1 MRWTQ
6 KLWSSLKALPGDLLG
21 LVVQGSL
28 PEVNSHLWHH
38 QALYFQLGDEHL
50 CVHFSEILDPSAD
63 LNVPK
68 VVREVQLDEEL
79 NDHQGGGGTTVK
91 ITLTLID
98 LTIATEEVDVDL
110 SQLTRPSEVFQ
121 LTLRLPEGSRPL
133 AQELSASR
141 TTTPGLHLRFDSV
154 EHFLDLSMRSEL
166 PKVQYQFP
174 LVDNWEDLQEALST
188 LQVYLQIDD
197 ACEVEIPVEMS
208 NLLAALNVD
217 TVSTEVSAEVFCG
230 PTHDLEAGLPF
241 LATLTRMDVRSPPLN
256 GKRGELDIWEKGSR
270 LLAVGPRHWR
280 LSIEIRSVRLT
291 ERGANVFVSYN
302 YPPLGQPRPFR
313 TTPPNLVRKK
323 ATVAMPHSFA
333 AYSLQSTFDE
343 LQARLQEA
351 LYLEVWH
358 RDLYRKDSV
367 LGISEADLSSLSSQ
381 PLERNLSK
389 VSMPMAVEGF
399 QVLDQACPII
409 DGENES
415 QVGSLRVV
423 VFLEDLGLVP
433 GTKVETSA
441 SRKGRAEKAV
451 LGPVVAAIKSQ
462 VKSQAATEAPLKGA
476 YELEMWRQ
484 AEEEKFRLYLV
495 EQEQELQER
504 LEEEFQ
510 QKEELR
516 ASDFAQRKAKL
527 QDLELTTRKKLQEL
541 QERELAVVAEET
553 RVSTLQEEVQRRMGL
568 AVSQHEDAT
577 KRDALEAEHSLE
589 LARQRSHFLEEQ
601 CQSLEVQLQ
610 VHLTKLTALQE
621 KHLTERPTEVEA
633 PTEMREELQ
642 ALRLQLREQQLRNEA
657 IATSRDHFKRKV
669 EELCGRLMGGSRY
682 WLQAPD
688 AKNMGPASPTFQGP
702 DLAMA
707 LRQVQEDLAKLADTW
722 TETPKRTS
730 KDGKAETPQSTEKWS
745 HPSRVGKG
753 QAMEAMQDP
762 KRLEQHLAW
771 LHDQQRELLES
782 GLYGGGDPVL
792 QALQMKIAQAEAQLK
807 ARG

>member
-1 MRWTQ
+1 
-6 KLWSSLKALPGDLLG
+6 
-21 LVVQGSL
+21 VQGTL

-38 QALYFQLGDEHL
+38 QALFFQLGDEEHL

-79 NDHQGGGGTTVK
+79 NDQGGGGTTVK

-110 SQLTRPSEVFQ
+110 SPLMRPLEAFQ
-121 LTLRLPEGSRPL
+121 LTLRLPEGSRQL
-133 AQELSASR
+133 AQELSSASR
-141 TTTPGLHLRFDSV
+141 TNGTSGLDLRFDSV
-154 EHFLDLSMRSEL
+154 ERFLDLSIRSEL

-174 LVDNWEDLQEALST
+174 LVDSWEDLREALST
-188 LQVYLQIDD
+188 LHVCLQMDD
-197 ACEVEIPVEMS
+197 ACEVEMPMDMS
-208 NLLAALNVD
+208 NLLAAINVD

-230 PTHDLEAGLPF
+230 PTNDLEAGLPF
-241 LATLTRMDVRSPPLN
+241 LATLKRMDVRSSPPLN
-256 GKRGELDIWEKGSR
+256 GTRGELDIWEKGSR

-367 LGISEADLSSLSSQ
+367 LGISEADLSQLSSQ

-389 VSMPMAVEGF
+389 LSMPMAVEGF

-409 DGENES
+409 DGESES

-441 SRKGRAEKAV
+441 SRKGRAEKAQAV
-451 LGPVVAAIKSQ
+451 GPAVAAVKSQ
-462 VKSQAATEAPLKGA
+462 VKSQAANDEAPLKGA

-527 QDLELTTRKKLQEL
+527 QDLELSTRKKLQEL

-553 RVSTLQEEVQRRMGL
+553 RVSTLREEVQRRMGL

-589 LARQRSHFLEEQ
+589 LARQRSQFLEEQ
-601 CQSLEVQLQ
+601 CQNLEVQLQ
-610 VHLTKLTALQE
+610 GHLTKLTALQE
-621 KHLTERPTEVEA
+621 KHLTERATEVEA
-633 PTEMREELQ
+633 PTEMTEELQ

-669 EELCGRLMGGSRY
+669 EELCGRLMGGSHSNA
-682 WLQAPD
+682 QAPD
-688 AKNMGPASPTFQGP
+688 VFQEIAAGPGPTFQGP
-702 DLAMA
+702 DLATA

-730 KDGKAETPQSTEKWS
+730 KDGKAETPQSTQKC
-745 HPSRVGKG
+745 HASRVGHGEK
-753 QAMEAMQDP
+753 AMEADP

-771 LHDQQRELLES
+771 LHDQRRELLES